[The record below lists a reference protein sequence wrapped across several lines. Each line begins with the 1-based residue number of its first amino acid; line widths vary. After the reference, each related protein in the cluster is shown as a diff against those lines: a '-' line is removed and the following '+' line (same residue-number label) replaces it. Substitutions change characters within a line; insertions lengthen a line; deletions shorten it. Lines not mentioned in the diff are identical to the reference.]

1 MIKLA
6 LFDLD
11 GTLVNTN
18 ELIIKSFQYIFKK
31 YLNLDVNR
39 EIIVTYFGEPLITTM
54 QRYDAANAQ
63 KLCDA
68 YHDYNLTM
76 HDKMV
81 KGYAGAKE
89 ALMAIKE
96 MGVKCGIV
104 TSKRRS
110 LGERGLKLVGLL
122 DLMDDMVSL
131 EDTKVHKPKGEP
143 VLYACRRFGISPKDA
158 IYVGDSYLDILCG
171 KDAGCKTC
179 AVKYSALPLD
189 LLLKYKPDYAVN
201 DLFELKDIIEDENSL
216 DNKYVG

>member
-31 YLNLDVNR
+31 YLNLTVDRKV
-39 EIIVTYFGEPLITTM
+39 IVTYFGEPLITTM

-63 KLCDA
+63 KLCDV
-68 YHDYNLTM
+68 YHEYNETM

-81 KGYAGAKE
+81 KGYDGAKE
-89 ALMAIKE
+89 AILEIKA

-104 TSKRRS
+104 TSKRRT

-122 DLMDDMVSL
+122 DLMDDMVCC
-131 EDTKVHKPKGEP
+131 EDTKVHKPKGDP
-143 VLYACRRFGISPKDA
+143 ILYACRRFNIGTKDT
-158 IYVGDSYLDILCG
+158 IYVGDSHLDILSG
-171 KDAGCKTC
+171 KDAGCRTC
-179 AVKYSALPLD
+179 AVKYSALPID
-189 LLLKYKPDYAVN
+189 LLLKYKPDYAIE
-201 DLFELKDIIEDENSL
+201 DLFELKEIIENENSL
-216 DNKYVG
+216 VNKCIG